1 MIACQEPR
9 LLRMRW
15 VNDAGLPI
23 SRVSARLGLR
33 RAREEMAQSMLAI
46 ERLQKLPL
54 SERREGLEELIV
66 TEFKTTLMM
75 ADDEDLPFDMSY
87 FELGFTS
94 LRITEVKEQLETQLG
109 RKISTNMLFNSP
121 TMERLIS
128 YLVDEVLAD
137 LFGALT
143 T

>member
-1 MIACQEPR
+1 MTP
-9 LLRMRW
+9 
-15 VNDAGLPI
+15 
-23 SRVSARLGLR
+23 
-33 RAREEMAQSMLAI
+33 SMLAI
-46 ERLQKLPL
+46 ERLQELPL

-75 ADDEDLPFDMSY
+75 TDHEDLPFDMSY

-94 LRITEVKEQLETQLG
+94 LRITEIKERLETQLG
-109 RKISTNMLFNSP
+109 RRISTNVLFNSP

-128 YLVDEVLAD
+128 YLVDELLAD
-137 LFGALT
+137 LFRTLT

>member
-1 MIACQEPR
+1 
-9 LLRMRW
+9 
-15 VNDAGLPI
+15 
-23 SRVSARLGLR
+23 
-33 RAREEMAQSMLAI
+33 MLAI
-46 ERLQKLPL
+46 ERLQELPL

-66 TEFKTTLMM
+66 TEFRTTLMM

-94 LRITEVKEQLETQLG
+94 LRITEIKERLETQLG
-109 RKISTNMLFNSP
+109 RRISTNALFNSP